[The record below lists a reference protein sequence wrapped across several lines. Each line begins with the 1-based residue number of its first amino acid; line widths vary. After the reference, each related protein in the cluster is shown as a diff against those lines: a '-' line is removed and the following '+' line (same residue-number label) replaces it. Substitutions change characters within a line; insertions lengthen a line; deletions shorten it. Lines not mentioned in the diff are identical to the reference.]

1 MSAVQEV
8 ANLKNNDADA
18 IKLEDFRILRENE
31 GILDFV
37 TRKLARNPNDKNKR
51 PNNFE
56 DT

>member
-1 MSAVQEV
+1 MSAAQEG

-18 IKLEDFRILRENE
+18 IKQKDFRTLPENE